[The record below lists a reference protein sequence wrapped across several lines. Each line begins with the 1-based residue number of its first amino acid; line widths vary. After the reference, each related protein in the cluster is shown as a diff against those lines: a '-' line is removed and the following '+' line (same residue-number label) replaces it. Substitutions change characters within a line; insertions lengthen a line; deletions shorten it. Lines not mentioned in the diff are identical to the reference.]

1 MCFNFF
7 EADTFVEKI
16 FCNLNYSHKNICK
29 NVTLFLYVYILYKV
43 VCKSRNSNDQGT
55 ENLEFVFSLSKINW

>member
-16 FCNLNYSHKNICK
+16 FCNLNYHKKYIDMY
-29 NVTLFLYVYILYKV
+29 LSFYVYI
-43 VCKSRNSNDQGT
+43 
-55 ENLEFVFSLSKINW
+55 

>member
-16 FCNLNYSHKNICK
+16 FCNLNYKKYIDMYLS
-29 NVTLFLYVYILYKV
+29 FYVYI
-43 VCKSRNSNDQGT
+43 
-55 ENLEFVFSLSKINW
+55 